1 MQVEFVANLGSVFG
15 MVSLLLITIYRKMGG
30 FMKRYIG
37 ILFFACFAHAALAA
51 PELRGTPDQLME
63 YLADAPG
70 RVVIQ
75 GMGEVKAAADE
86 ANIVFVVKSTDD
98 SFQTA
103 LQKNKALRV
112 EVVDYLKAQGISND
126 KITSEKFSSTPV
138 YGVFGS
144 KPKSYEVVNKISVK
158 VSSEKEFEMVSTVV
172 DKWRD
177 VAYAKTTV
185 KHSEEDV
192 LKRTATRKAL
202 EDAMTKKKDYE
213 ESLNVVLVPHNITE
227 TKAEP
232 VVADQMRMSKYGSGS
247 FSESPMMSF
256 SSVGS
261 DSITATEGGASTF
274 GELVYKANVNIEFVV
289 KKK

>member
-1 MQVEFVANLGSVFG
+1 MQVEFVTNLGSVFG
-15 MVSLLLITIYRKMGG
+15 IVSSLLITIYRKMGG

-37 ILFFACFAHAALAA
+37 ILFFTCFVHAALAA
-51 PELRGTPDQLME
+51 PELRGTPDQLLE

-103 LQKNKALRV
+103 LQKNKTLRA
-112 EVVDYLKAQGISND
+112 EVVDYLKAQGIPSD

-185 KHSEEDV
+185 KHSDEDA
-192 LKRTATRKAL
+192 LKRAATRKAL
-202 EDAMTKKKDYE
+202 DDAMTKKK
-213 ESLNVVLVPHNITE
+213 
-227 TKAEP
+227 
-232 VVADQMRMSKYGSGS
+232 
-247 FSESPMMSF
+247 
-256 SSVGS
+256 
-261 DSITATEGGASTF
+261 
-274 GELVYKANVNIEFVV
+274 
-289 KKK
+289 